1 MDALRR
7 AGLVDG
13 FRMILRETSEWDDE
27 RKHAACEDLLR
38 RARATWEDMLV
49 DELIETDPEPV
60 RQAILCANTM
70 CELRHLADTLW
81 LPASVLWKAE
91 AQHDPKALANLKAFS
106 VDLIRRFGLELEEMR
121 VARNRPRSTLLTG
134 DAR

>member
-70 CELRHLADTLW
+70 CELRHLATRSGSR
-81 LPASVLWKAE
+81 PPCCGRPRRSM
-91 AQHDPKALANLKAFS
+91 
-106 VDLIRRFGLELEEMR
+106 IRRHS
-121 VARNRPRSTLLTG
+121 PT
-134 DAR
+134 